1 MQNIE
6 LKFKNS
12 GTHLAAGIIWLVVAI
27 IYSFQLLFFSIFFPL
42 PILFFII
49 IVLSTMLAI
58 HSLTLPK
65 KTYVKIVSD
74 YLFIYRGLAIP
85 FYEISFSSISYAE
98 ITADKL
104 FIIPVAGFY
113 KKELEIRVNLL
124 YRQDFEILLEELTQR
139 GIVVKNLYKD
149 PSL

>member
-1 MQNIE
+1 M
-6 LKFKNS
+6 K
-12 GTHLAAGIIWLVVAI
+12 II
-27 IYSFQLLFFSIFFPL
+27 
-42 PILFFII
+42 
-49 IVLSTMLAI
+49 
-58 HSLTLPK
+58 
-65 KTYVKIVSD
+65 SD
-74 YLFIYRGLAIP
+74 YLLIYRGLAIP

-113 KKELEIRVNLL
+113 KKELEIRANLL
-124 YRQDFEILLEELTQR
+124 YRQDFEILLGELTQR